1 MISVIVPAYNAARTL
16 GACLD
21 ALERQTMPR
30 ERYEIILVDDSS
42 TDDTAQMAA
51 RYAGVKV
58 LRLTRNQGAAA
69 ARNAGIA
76 AAQGEL
82 LLFTDADCIP
92 CADWV
97 AEMVKPFA
105 DQDIAG
111 GKGVYHTKQRALV
124 ARFVQLEYESR
135 YARMQGRRYIDFIDT
150 YAAVYRREVLAQVG
164 GFDPR
169 VRFVEDQELSF
180 RAARAGY
187 HMVFIPT
194 AVVYHLHPETL
205 RRYLLRK
212 ARIGYW
218 KAWVVRHHPGKAI
231 EDAHTPQG
239 LKLELALVAVALL
252 SLALSPLYAPALLVA
267 LGAFCLL
274 LLLAWPFTHAALRRD
289 RAVGLISPPLLILR
303 AVALGLGLTWGLVS
317 LALGI
322 HEADRAGRTPSAE

>member
-16 GACLD
+16 AACLE
-21 ALERQTMPR
+21 ALEQQTMPR
-30 ERYEIILVDDSS
+30 EQYEIILVDDGS
-42 TDDTAQMAA
+42 TDDTARIAG

-58 LRLTRNQGAAA
+58 LKLARNRGAAA

-92 CADWV
+92 CAEWV

-105 DQDIAG
+105 EQDIAG
-111 GKGVYHTKQRALV
+111 GKGVYRTKQRALV

-135 YARMQGRRYIDFIDT
+135 YARMQARRYIDFVDT
-150 YAAVYRREVLAQVG
+150 YAAAYRREVLMRVG

-169 VRFVEDQELSF
+169 IRFVEDQELSF
-180 RAARAGY
+180 RVARAGY
-187 HMVFIPT
+187 RMVFIPT
-194 AVVYHLHPETL
+194 AAAYHLHPETL
-205 RRYLLRK
+205 QRYLLRK

-218 KAWVVRHHPGKAI
+218 KAWVVRHYPGKAI

-239 LKLELALVAVALL
+239 LKAELALATIALL
-252 SLALSPLYAPALLVA
+252 SLMLSPLDMRLWLIALAA
-267 LGAFCLL
+267 LCLL
-274 LLLAWPFTHAALRRD
+274 LALAWPFTRTALRRD
-289 RAVGLISPPLLILR
+289 RAVGLISPLLLILR
-303 AVALGLGLTWGLVS
+303 AVALGFGLTWGLIS

-322 HEADRAGRTPSAE
+322 HQADKADRALSAG